1 MSYEDIQEF
10 KNLVSV
16 CCLSTQIYKVTR
28 TFPKDEKFGLVS
40 QMRRASVSVASNIA
54 EGAGRSSD
62 LEFKRFL
69 EIAYGSLYELQTQLI
84 ISKNLEFVSEDES
97 NTLEAEI
104 DQLQKMIY
112 SFSKRFK

>member
-1 MSYEDIQEF
+1 MRTF
-10 KNLVSV
+10 KNLKIWSRSV
-16 CCLSTQIYKVTR
+16 DLSTQIYKVTK

-84 ISKNLEFVSEDES
+84 VSKNLEFVSGNEFNMLD
-97 NTLEAEI
+97 TEI
-104 DQLQKMIY
+104 DELQKMIY

>member
-1 MSYEDIQEF
+1 MRTF
-10 KNLVSV
+10 KNLKIWSRSV
-16 CCLSTQIYKVTR
+16 DLSTQIYKVTK

-104 DQLQKMIY
+104 DELQKMIY

>member
-1 MSYEDIQEF
+1 MRTF
-10 KNLVSV
+10 KNLKIWSRSV
-16 CCLSTQIYKVTR
+16 DLSTQIYKVTK

-84 ISKNLEFVSEDES
+84 VSKNLEFISENEF
-97 NTLEAEI
+97 NTLDTEI
-104 DQLQKMIY
+104 DELQKMIY